1 MVQVPAGIGP
11 AKGASAY
18 SSSKIAQL
26 KVMEFLAAE
35 NPDVFVASVHPGV
48 VMTDMTRAFLAHGQ
62 KDGGGGEFPLDDG
75 MSPLRTLWK
84 SC

>member
-1 MVQVPAGIGP
+1 MVQIPAGIGS
-11 AKGASAY
+11 ADGASAY

-48 VMTDMTRAFLAHGQ
+48 VMTDMTRAFVAHGQ
-62 KDGGGGEFPLDDG
+62 KNLPLDDG
-75 MSPLRTLWK
+75 MSPLRTSWR
-84 SC
+84 SR